1 MELGGIDVCDREPT
15 DAECNVLC
23 DEMTTFCNEFPE
35 IEKRLLTKGVVLA
48 SRISMLPPVEE
59 YAQIINI
66 EAFDR
71 KEEIENMEAVSK
83 RRQEYKKQTMRKE

>member
-23 DEMTTFCNEFPE
+23 DEMTAFCNEFPE